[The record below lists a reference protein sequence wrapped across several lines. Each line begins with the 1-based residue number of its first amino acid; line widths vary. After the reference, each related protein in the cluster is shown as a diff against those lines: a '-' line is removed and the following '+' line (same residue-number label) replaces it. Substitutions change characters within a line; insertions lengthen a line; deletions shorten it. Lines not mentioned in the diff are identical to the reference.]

1 MSVGDGRGVRARHRE
16 ATPRRSM
23 DPPRSSLHPK
33 PRSVDAPT
41 RQLATQVPSSPCWEA
56 RSLIF
61 PSAMAQPT
69 KPSVQ
74 GDGSVG
80 VNHSGGRCRREIRIK
95 GVACSCLSRSRDG
108 SLAFSCPRNSAL
120 LAGLGVSDGLLRS
133 LVLDY
138 ALPHQKGPALLRRRL
153 SGGPTAEKN
162 KTQKIIMVFA
172 TIGFIALL
180 VVPALDHR
188 FQWSNV
194 PLSVVIGG
202 DTLTALGFYIIFL
215 VYKNK
220 ENSFASAT
228 IEVASDQRVISTG
241 PYAIVRHPMYAGGLI
256 YLLGMPFC
264 AGLVLGADRAGSHGS
279 VPDMATLR

>member
-41 RQLATQVPSSPCWEA
+41 RQLAAQVPSSPCWEA

-138 ALPHQKGPALLRRRL
+138 ALPHQKGPSTSEGTFEHRANR
-153 SGGPTAEKN
+153 EKN
-162 KTQKIIMVFA
+162 KARNIMIVFT

-180 VVPALDHR
+180 IVPALDHR

-194 PLSVVIGG
+194 PLYLVIGG
-202 DTLTALGFYIIFL
+202 DTLTALGFYVIFL
-215 VYKNK
+215 VYK
-220 ENSFASAT
+220 ENTIASAT
-228 IEVASDQRVISTG
+228 IEVAK
-241 PYAIVRHPMYAGGLI
+241 
-256 YLLGMPFC
+256 GMS
-264 AGLVLGADRAGSHGS
+264 RSS
-279 VPDMATLR
+279 